1 MNEKQALEVI
11 KAILD
16 KSVEKGLFNRID
28 DVYTAIGAFNT
39 IAEKFVDEP
48 GKDAESN

>member
-16 KSVEKGLFNRID
+16 LGVQKGIFIKMD
-28 DVYTAIGAFNT
+28 EAYTAITAFNL
-39 IAEKFVDEP
+39 ISEKFKDES

>member
-1 MNEKQALEVI
+1 MNEKQALEII

-16 KSVEKGLFNRID
+16 VATSKGIFSKID
-28 DVYTAIGAFNT
+28 DSFTAIQAFNV
-39 IAEKFVDEP
+39 IAEKFKDEP

>member
-1 MNEKQALEVI
+1 MNEKQALEII

-16 KSVEKGLFNRID
+16 LATSTGVFSKID
-28 DVYTAIGAFNT
+28 ESFTAIQAFNT
-39 IAEKFVDEP
+39 IAEKFKDEP

>member
-16 KSVEKGLFNRID
+16 LGVQKGIFIKMD
-28 DVYTAIGAFNT
+28 EAYTAITAYNV
-39 IAEKFVDEP
+39 ISEKFKDEP

>member
-1 MNEKQALEVI
+1 MNEKQALGVI

-16 KSVEKGLFNRID
+16 KAVEKGLFGKMD
-28 DVYTAIGAFNT
+28 DAYTAIGAFNL
-39 IAEKFVDEP
+39 IAEKFNDEP